1 MKKKTLSDVIRGKLI
16 VTFGTKRKDERNAL
30 ALELEGDVIKL
41 LDWYLKNAQFK
52 YGAMKNGVS
61 GSFDDAYVEYLD
73 SLS

>member
-41 LDWYLKNAQFK
+41 LDWYLRNAQFK

-61 GSFDDAYVEYLD
+61 ENFNDAYGEYLD

>member
-30 ALELEGDVIKL
+30 AIELEGDMIKL
-41 LDWYLKNAQFK
+41 LDWYLRNAQFK

-61 GSFDDAYVEYLD
+61 GSFDEAFGEYLD